1 MGFVDVELNRLDDAE
16 AMYRKC
22 LELDKNDAAAMRELR
37 YVQGVKAKAK

>member
-1 MGFVDVELNRLDDAE
+1 
-16 AMYRKC
+16 MYRKC